1 MGLEAVKEEVI
12 RSAKAQ
18 EESLIAEA
26 RKETIKVMDEAE
38 KKIAEIKE
46 KSDAETKRVV
56 DLVKKQELASAELEN
71 KKMLLE
77 AKKQMI
83 DRVFTE
89 VQKRVDGLDSKK
101 RQEYMEK
108 LLEKAKNDIEVE
120 NVYCNKKDVK
130 LLKEFNAGAMD
141 MMGGLIAENKD
152 GTVRVDY
159 GFDTMLENIKE
170 NELQSI
176 NKVLFG

>member
-12 RSAKAQ
+12 RSAKTQ
-18 EESLIAEA
+18 KGSLIAEA
-26 RKETIKVMDEAE
+26 RKETVRVMDEAE
-38 KKIAEIKE
+38 KKILEIKE

-56 DLVKKQELASAELEN
+56 DLIKKQELASAELEN

-83 DRVFTE
+83 DRVFIE
-89 VQKRVDGLDSKK
+89 VQKRVDGLGSKK
-101 RQEYMEK
+101 REEYMGK

-120 NVYCNKKDVK
+120 KIYCNKKDLK
-130 LLKEFNAGAMD
+130 LLKEFNAEAMD
-141 MMGGLIAENKD
+141 MTGGLIAENKD

-159 GFDTMLENIKE
+159 SFDTMLQTIKE

>member
-12 RSAKAQ
+12 RTAKTQ
-18 EESLIAEA
+18 EESLIADA
-26 RKETIKVMDEAE
+26 RKETIKIINKAE

-46 KSDAETKRVV
+46 EIHAETKSKIDVI
-56 DLVKKQELASAELEN
+56 KKQELASAELEN

-77 AKKQMI
+77 AKKQLI
-83 DRVFTE
+83 DKVFNE
-89 VQKRVDGLDSKK
+89 AQKKVEILDSKK
-101 RQEYMEK
+101 REEYINK
-108 LLEKAKNDIEVE
+108 LLEKAKDDIGVE
-120 NVYCNKKDVK
+120 NLYCNKNDAKFMKD
-130 LLKEFNAGAMD
+130 FNAEAID
-141 MMGGLIAENKD
+141 IMGGLIAENKD

-159 GFDTMLENIKE
+159 SFDTMLQNIKE